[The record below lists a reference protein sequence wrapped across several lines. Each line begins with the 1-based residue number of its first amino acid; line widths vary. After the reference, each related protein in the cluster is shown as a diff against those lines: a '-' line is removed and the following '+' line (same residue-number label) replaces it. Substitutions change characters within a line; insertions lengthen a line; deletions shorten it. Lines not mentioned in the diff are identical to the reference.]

1 MNNLKD
7 IDSKIRKIR
16 QAIVNNLNDD
26 FTAIDVNID
35 EKLSNQL
42 DELLKLRKSLQLNKI
57 DTLSDMYL
65 KLYA

>member
-26 FTAIDVNID
+26 FTVIDADID
-35 EKLSNQL
+35 EDLSNQL
-42 DELLKLRKSLQLNKI
+42 DDLLKLRKSLQLNKI
-57 DTLSDMYL
+57 DTLSNMYL